1 MTVQAIKLPI
11 LRMPYPVR
19 VNPYLLALREETETW
34 AREMGM
40 LDSDEAPSP
49 HRAIWTLSQFHAM
62 AVDQLTAWALPDASL
77 ADLRLNH
84 RFNLWALAWDDYF
97 ASAFKRTGDL
107 TGAQAFTARLHAF
120 LPTEPGA
127 RLPAP
132 TNAVERGMA
141 DLQQRLFPP
150 RMAHWRQGL
159 NHALARYIDAG
170 VQELANSRA
179 GRVPD
184 LIEYAQF
191 RRESFAAYTAPY
203 SVELSTGARIPEQIR
218 HSRAFCALLDAFM
231 DYMGMANDIAS
242 YQREIHDEHD
252 VNNLVIV
259 LQTSLRITVQEAMQ
273 AAADLVTA
281 RLRHFEHLTRSE
293 LPPVVQRARLNHGER
308 IGLEAWL
315 RGASSFLSGL
325 HAWYTGAPRYAPAD
339 GPFKEQRTPTAVV
352 PAGERYVSAS
362 SGLIT
367 STHA

>member
-1 MTVQAIKLPI
+1 MTAQAIKLPV

-19 VNPYLLALREETETW
+19 VNPHLLALREETETW

-40 LDSDEAPSP
+40 LESGEGPSAC
-49 HRAIWTLSQFHAM
+49 RAIWTLSQFQAM

-77 ADLRLNH
+77 TDLRLNY

-97 ASAFKRTGDL
+97 ASAFKRTGDH
-107 TGAQAFTARLHAF
+107 TGAKIFTARLHAF
-120 LPTEPGA
+120 LQPGPGA
-127 RLPAP
+127 RLPEP

-150 RMAHWRQGL
+150 RMAHWKQRL

-203 SVELSTGARIPEQIR
+203 SVELSTGARIPERIR

-242 YQREIHDEHD
+242 YQREINEEHD
-252 VNNLVIV
+252 VNNLVMV
-259 LQTSLRITVQEAMQ
+259 LQESLRITVQEAMQ

-281 RLRHFEHLTRSE
+281 RLRHFEHLTRDE
-293 LPPVVQRARLNHGER
+293 LPQAVRRARLNHGER
-308 IGLEAWL
+308 MELEAWL
-315 RGASSFLSGL
+315 RGARSFLSGL

-339 GPFKEQRTPTAVV
+339 GPFQEPRTSTAAV
-352 PAGERYVSAS
+352 PAADAERLGRLVPAQ
-362 SGLIT
+362 L
-367 STHA
+367 

>member
-1 MTVQAIKLPI
+1 MTAQAIKLPI

-19 VNPYLLALREETETW
+19 VNPYLPALHKETETW

-40 LDSDEAPSP
+40 LDSDEAPAA

-62 AVDQLTAWALPDASL
+62 AVDQLTAWALPEASL

-97 ASAFKRTGDL
+97 ASTFKQTGDL
-107 TGAQAFTARLHAF
+107 AGAQAFTARLHAF

-127 RLPAP
+127 RLPEP

-150 RMAHWRQGL
+150 RLAHWRQRL
-159 NHALARYIDAG
+159 NRALARYIDAG
-170 VQELANSRA
+170 VQELANSRT

-218 HSRAFCALLDAFM
+218 HSRTVRAVLDAFM
-231 DYMGMANDIAS
+231 DYMGLANDIAS
-242 YQREIHDEHD
+242 YQREVHEEHD

-259 LQTSLRITVQEAMQ
+259 LRTSLGISVQEAMHT
-273 AAADLVTA
+273 AADLVTA
-281 RLRHFEHLTRSE
+281 RLRHFEHLTQSE
-293 LPPVVQRARLNHGER
+293 LPPLVQRAGLAHGER
-308 IGLEAWL
+308 IELEAWL
-315 RGASSFLSGL
+315 RGACSFLSGL
-325 HAWYTGAPRYAPAD
+325 HAWYSGAPRYAPAD
-339 GPFKEQRTPTAVV
+339 SPLREQRTPTAAVHADERCV
-352 PAGERYVSAS
+352 PAS
-362 SGLIT
+362 
-367 STHA
+367 

>member
-1 MTVQAIKLPI
+1 MTVQAIKLPL

-19 VNPYLLALREETETW
+19 VNPYLPALREEAETW
-34 AREMGM
+34 AREMSM
-40 LDSDEAPSP
+40 LDGDEAPSP

-132 TNAVERGMA
+132 ANAVERGMA

-159 NHALARYIDAG
+159 NRALARYIDAG

-218 HSRAFCALLDAFM
+218 HSRVFRALLDAFM

-259 LQTSLRITVQEAMQ
+259 LQTSLRSTVQEAMQ

-293 LPPVVQRARLNHGER
+293 LPPVVRRARLNHGER
-308 IGLEAWL
+308 IDLEAWL

-325 HAWYTGAPRYAPAD
+325 HAWYTRAPRYAPAH
-339 GPFKEQRTPTAVV
+339 GPFKEQRTPTAVA

>member
-19 VNPYLLALREETETW
+19 VNPSLLALHEETETW

-40 LDSDEAPSP
+40 LDGDEAPSA
-49 HRAIWTLSQFHAM
+49 RRGIWTRSQFHAM
-62 AVDQLTAWALPDASL
+62 AVDRLTAWALPDASP

-107 TGAQAFTARLHAF
+107 AGAQAFTDRLHAF
-120 LPTEPGA
+120 LPLEPGA
-127 RLPAP
+127 RLPEP

-150 RMAHWRQGL
+150 RLAHWQEGL
-159 NHALARYIDAG
+159 NRALARYIDAG
-170 VQELANSRA
+170 VQELANSLA

-218 HSRAFCALLDAFM
+218 HSRAFRALLDAFM

-242 YQREIHDEHD
+242 YQREVHDEHD

-259 LQTSLRITVQEAMQ
+259 LQASLGISVQEAMH
-273 AAADLVTA
+273 AAAELVTA

-293 LPPVVQRARLNHGER
+293 LPPAVKRAGLNQGER
-308 IGLEAWL
+308 IELESWL
-315 RGASSFLSGL
+315 RGACSFLSGL

-339 GPFKEQRTPTAVV
+339 GPSQEPRTSTAAG
-352 PAGERYVSAS
+352 PAGGRCVSVS
-362 SGLIT
+362 
-367 STHA
+367 

>member
-40 LDSDEAPSP
+40 LDSDERPSNR
-49 HRAIWTLSQFHAM
+49 RAIWTLSQFHAM

-84 RFNLWALAWDDYF
+84 RFNLWALAWDDHF
-97 ASAFKRTGDL
+97 ASAFKQTGDL

-120 LPTEPGA
+120 LQQEPGA
-127 RLPAP
+127 RLPKP
-132 TNAVERGMA
+132 INAVERGMA

-150 RMAHWRQGL
+150 RLRHWRHGL
-159 NHALARYIDAG
+159 NRALAKYIDAG
-170 VQELANSRA
+170 VQELANSSA

-184 LIEYAQF
+184 LIEYSQF

-218 HSRAFCALLDAFM
+218 HSRTVRALLDAFM
-231 DYMGMANDIAS
+231 DYMGLANDIAS
-242 YQREIHDEHD
+242 YQREVHDEHD
-252 VNNLVIV
+252 VNNLVMV
-259 LQTSLRITVQEAMQ
+259 LETSLGISAQEAMH

-281 RLRHFEHLTRSE
+281 RLRHFEHLTQSE
-293 LPPVVQRARLNHGER
+293 LPQLVQRAGVNRRER
-308 IGLEAWL
+308 IELKVWL
-315 RGASSFLSGL
+315 RGARSFLSGL

-339 GPFKEQRTPTAVV
+339 GPFPEQRASTDTA
-352 PAGERYVSAS
+352 PADKRYPSAS
-362 SGLIT
+362 
-367 STHA
+367 